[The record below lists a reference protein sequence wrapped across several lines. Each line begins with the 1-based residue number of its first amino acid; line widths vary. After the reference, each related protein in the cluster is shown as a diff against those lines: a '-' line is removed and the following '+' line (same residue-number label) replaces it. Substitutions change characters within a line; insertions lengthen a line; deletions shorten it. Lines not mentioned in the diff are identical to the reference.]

1 VRVTKFLEGVKVA
14 EELPADYP
22 MVDGV
27 TDAPLHTNQYEA
39 NKPIR
44 EFLQG
49 REYLL
54 KQLID
59 KLTS

>member
-1 VRVTKFLEGVKVA
+1 MRVTKFLEGVKVA

-27 TDAPLHTNQYEA
+27 TDAPLHTNQYKA

-54 KQLID
+54 KQLVE

>member
-1 VRVTKFLEGVKVA
+1 MRVTKFLDGVKVA

-44 EFLQG
+44 DFLQG

-54 KQLID
+54 KQLVE

>member
-1 VRVTKFLEGVKVA
+1 MRVTKFLEGVKVA

-54 KQLID
+54 KQLVE

>member
-1 VRVTKFLEGVKVA
+1 MRVTKFLEGVKVA

>member
-1 VRVTKFLEGVKVA
+1 VTKFLEGVKVA

>member
-1 VRVTKFLEGVKVA
+1 MTKILEGIKVA
-14 EELPADYP
+14 EKLPADYP
-22 MVDGV
+22 IIDGV
-27 TDAPLHTNQYEA
+27 SDVPLHTNQYEA

-44 EFLQG
+44 KFLEG